1 MRDIPRHYFLLQIY
15 RYTLFTYLFIHS
27 NMLHTNDKNE
37 SGPVK
42 GEIYSKALLTSK
54 IQMPFSFIGRN
65 IKDVLEEIL
74 AKRIEGKCS
83 ADGFVKPGSTRI
95 ITYSSGVVSSKF
107 AVFEVVYECMV
118 CTLVEGMIIE
128 CIVKNVSTAGIRAL
142 TNEEYSPVCVYVARD
157 HHYDRSDF
165 AKIKEEE
172 TIYVRVIGQRFELN
186 DQWISVIGELSY
198 TSSDR
203 FKENTKKK
211 NSVAAK

>member
-1 MRDIPRHYFLLQIY
+1 MLQ
-15 RYTLFTYLFIHS
+15 
-27 NMLHTNDKNE
+27 TNDKNE

-65 IKDVLEEIL
+65 VKDVLEEIL

-203 FKENTKKK
+203 FKENAKKK